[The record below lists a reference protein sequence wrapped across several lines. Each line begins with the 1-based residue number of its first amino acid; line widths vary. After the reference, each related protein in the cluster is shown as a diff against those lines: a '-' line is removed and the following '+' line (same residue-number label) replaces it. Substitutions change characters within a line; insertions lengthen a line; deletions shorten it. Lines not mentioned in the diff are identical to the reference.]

1 MTRWVAVLSV
11 AALSAGAMQA
21 GGQASPSADDGPSC
35 GENQG
40 KVCEEK
46 TVSVCKEYRGTKFE
60 ISATGTVTYKI
71 ECAKWES
78 QTTRKY
84 YPA

>member
-1 MTRWVAVLSV
+1 MTRWIVVLSV

-21 GGQASPSADDGPSC
+21 GGQASPSADDAPSC
-35 GENQG
+35 GENNG

-46 TVSVCKEYRGTKFE
+46 TVSKCTEYRGTGFE
-60 ISATGTVTYKI
+60 VSATGTVTYKI
-71 ECAKWES
+71 ECAKWVS
-78 QTTRKY
+78 QTTRKF